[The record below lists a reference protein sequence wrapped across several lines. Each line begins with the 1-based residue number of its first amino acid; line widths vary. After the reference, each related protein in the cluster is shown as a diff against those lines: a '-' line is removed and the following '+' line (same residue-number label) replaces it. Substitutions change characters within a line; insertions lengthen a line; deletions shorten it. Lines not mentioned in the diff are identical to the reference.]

1 MHGGP
6 AAVAEVLFAAFLQ
19 QQGREQQGL
28 LWSATALDG
37 MGWDSRTAS
46 SVWRRD
52 KGGLVCVLYRLT
64 PVLLEAAGGMGC
76 SNCSCCS
83 RGAHGA

>member
-37 MGWDSRTAS
+37 SLTAS
-46 SVWRRD
+46 AVWRRD
-52 KGGLVCVLYRLT
+52 KGGIVCALYRLT